1 MYAASLCFSDHLVQQ
16 IIFLGEKLKAGARLV
31 TLKVPAAA
39 EQYQF
44 SFELEKTVYVSL
56 ACGRTA
62 AYVLRRK

>member
-1 MYAASLCFSDHLVQQ
+1 MVQQ
-16 IIFLGEKLKAGARLV
+16 IVFLGEKLKAGARLV
-31 TLKVPAAA
+31 TLKVPTA

-56 ACGRTA
+56 ACGHTA